1 MLKRVLFLLLLSSNL
16 YAGELMK
23 NWAPGKTETMTYEIK
38 TIVPRETI
46 NYNNV
51 VITRPADNKDI
62 INIKQTLD
70 ISNQDIKIVSE
81 ENYSFKDL
89 LLNSSI
95 NYFYMPPAAIE
106 KLGTDSLIVKANR
119 KGDTLF
125 ITTNS
130 EKVPPGS
137 MPFSTDMTTTTGSQL
152 FARNMDFTVG
162 KSYTYSYINLL
173 RVTGQSFQK
182 MEVTDSVVAI
192 EKVTTPLGTFDCYKV
207 LNTVPGALGYTYY
220 TTDPRHLPVLIEL
233 LYPETKEKVMSLTLQ
248 KYE

>member
-16 YAGELMK
+16 FAGDLLN
-23 NWAPGKTETMTYEIK
+23 NWTPGKTETMTYEIK

-62 INIKQTLD
+62 INVRQTLD
-70 ISNQDIKIVSE
+70 ISNQNIKIVSE
-81 ENYSFKDL
+81 ETYSFKNL

-95 NYFYMPPAAIE
+95 NHFYMPPVAVE

-130 EKVPPGS
+130 EKIPPGS
-137 MPFSTDMTTTTGSQL
+137 MPFSANMTTTTGSQL
-152 FARNMDFTVG
+152 FARNMDFAVG
-162 KSYTYSYINLL
+162 KSYTYSYVNLL
-173 RVTGQSFQK
+173 RLSGQSFQT
-182 MEVTDSVVAI
+182 MEVTDSVVST
-192 EKVTTPLGTFDCYKV
+192 EKITTPLGTFDCYKV
-207 LNTVPGALGYTYY
+207 MNSVPGAIGYSYY
-220 TTDPRHLPVLIEL
+220 TTDSRHLPVLIEL
-233 LYPETKEKVMSLTLQ
+233 LNPSTNEQLMTLTLQ